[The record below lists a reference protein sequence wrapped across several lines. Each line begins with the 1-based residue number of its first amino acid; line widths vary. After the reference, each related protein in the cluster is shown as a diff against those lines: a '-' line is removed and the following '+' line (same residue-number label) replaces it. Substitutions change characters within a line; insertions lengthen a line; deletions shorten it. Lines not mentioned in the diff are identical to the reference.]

1 MNNNNITINLEIL
14 EARNLID
21 ADRSISAM
29 LQSNDTSDPY
39 VAVMLMGLEDD
50 EKKEIEQT
58 DVVYDN
64 VNPVWKHTMT
74 KKHIDL
80 DKTGVLRLSVR
91 DYDQFSRDSKIG
103 NVDLP
108 LIGLIGKGKIEGWF
122 KLQRTHKMMK
132 KNTQTSGELRIAIK
146 VTYER
151 VNLAMTIIRGKD
163 VLDMDQSMFAAS
175 ATDVSDPYVVAMLR
189 SEEKK
194 TMKVL
199 GRTWYRFSYTFTHSC
214 HSIVSLTRNNT
225 TRMLRKY
232 STRAS
237 RSNTGTA
244 VLEDKKNPVWNH
256 KVVEEDID
264 LREMKTIRLDVRDK
278 DTYVVLAL

>member
-199 GRTWYRFSYTFTHSC
+199 GRT
-214 HSIVSLTRNNT
+214 
-225 TRMLRKY
+225 
-232 STRAS
+232 
-237 RSNTGTA
+237 A